1 MSLSNSSRRPYKN
14 IETVFIKDFGA
25 TGRINFSRF
34 INIGFDVDEVIVQ
47 SIVAKDFDY
56 AATIDTVL
64 ISTDM
69 LPNKK
74 DLAVLYYAPEQARV
88 CHSRFPMQGLP
99 VIGNFTFSYS
109 GVDGGSL
116 ASPSTFTTSVVIEL
130 LFIQY

>member
-25 TGRINFSRF
+25 GGRIKFEQF
-34 INIGFDVDEVIVQ
+34 INIGFDVDEVVVQ
-47 SIVAKDFDY
+47 SIVAKDFDHSQ
-56 AATIDTVL
+56 TEDTVL

-88 CHSRFPMQGLP
+88 CHSRFAMQGLP
-99 VIGNFTFSYS
+99 VVGTFNFFYS
-109 GVDGGSL
+109 GVDGGTL
-116 ASPSTFTTSVVIEL
+116 ASPSTFMTSVVIEL